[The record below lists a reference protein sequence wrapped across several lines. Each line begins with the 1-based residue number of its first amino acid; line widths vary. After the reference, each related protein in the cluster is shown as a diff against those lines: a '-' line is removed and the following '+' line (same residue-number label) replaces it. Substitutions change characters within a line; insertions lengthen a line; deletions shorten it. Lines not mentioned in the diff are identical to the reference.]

1 LFVLFPF
8 FRSPAENFEKKI
20 TKKLAPKIFFKFNN
34 KIFVLPPLEDE
45 LEKKKNVTQGKNKV
59 SRVTGVIGGRIR
71 TAGKSPTN

>member
-1 LFVLFPF
+1 LIFVLPF
-8 FRSPAENFEKKI
+8 TRREFRKK
-20 TKKLAPKIFFKFNN
+20 KKNHYKIGAKIFFKFNN